1 VFKFKHIKMKRKI
14 TNENYFQNIDCDLK
28 AYLLGFFLADGCV
41 TMNSGCKNSYK
52 LSINISEIDKDI
64 VELYQQTICPNNK
77 ITISNYTK
85 GAKNRKPTYQIK
97 WTSNIMKKDLE
108 NFNIYP
114 RKTQDLN
121 FEFPFEKLNTK
132 FHFSFIRG
140 FFDGDNALSYETNK
154 IQFTFAFYATSKLFL
169 EQIGNLFK
177 KEFNTDYKITSCKKS
192 TMILYQINFN
202 SNRKR
207 RYFIEKLYN
216 KMYNNSEFSLKR
228 KRLKFESYLN
238 TVLNKET
245 KKSLSV

>member
-1 VFKFKHIKMKRKI
+1 MIKNVS
-14 TNENYFQNIDCDLK
+14 NENYFNDIDCDLK
-28 AYLLGFFLADGCV
+28 AYLLGFFLADGCI

-52 LSINISEIDKDI
+52 LSINISEIDKNL

-114 RKTQDLN
+114 KKTQDLN

-140 FFDGDNALSYETNK
+140 FFDGDGALSYEK
-154 IQFTFAFYATSKLFL
+154 DKVQFTFAFYATSKLFL
-169 EQIGNLFK
+169 EQIGDLFK
-177 KEFNTDYKITSCKKS
+177 TEFNVDYKIIGCKKS
-192 TMILYQINFN
+192 TMTLYQINFN
-202 SNRKR
+202 SNNKRK
-207 RYFIEKLYN
+207 YFIEKLYN
-216 KMYNNSEFSLKR
+216 KMYNNSEFSLDR

-245 KKSLSV
+245 NKSLSV

>member
-1 VFKFKHIKMKRKI
+1 MIKNI
-14 TNENYFQNIDCDLK
+14 SNENYFNNIDCDLK
-28 AYLLGFFLADGCV
+28 AYLLGFFLADGCI

-52 LSINISEIDKDI
+52 LSINISETDKNI

-140 FFDGDNALSYETNK
+140 FFDGDGALSYEK
-154 IQFTFAFYATSKLFL
+154 DKVQFTFAFYATSKLFL
-169 EQIGNLFK
+169 EQIGDLFK
-177 KEFNTDYKITSCKKS
+177 TEFNVDYKITGCKKS
-192 TMILYQINFN
+192 TMTLYQINFN
-202 SNRKR
+202 SNNKRK
-207 RYFIEKLYN
+207 YFIEKLYN
-216 KMYNNSEFSLKR
+216 KMYNNSEFSLDR

-245 KKSLSV
+245 NKSLSV

>member
-1 VFKFKHIKMKRKI
+1 MIKNI
-14 TNENYFQNIDCDLK
+14 SNENYFNNIDCDLK
-28 AYLLGFFLADGCV
+28 AYLLGFFLADGCI

-52 LSINISEIDKDI
+52 LSINISETDKNI

-132 FHFSFIRG
+132 FHFYFIRG
-140 FFDGDNALSYETNK
+140 FFDGDGALSYEKDK
-154 IQFTFAFYATSKLFL
+154 IQFTFSFYATTKLFL
-169 EQIGNLFK
+169 EQIENLFK
-177 KEFNTDYKITSCKKS
+177 KEFNVDYKIIGCKKS
-192 TMILYQINFN
+192 TMTLYQINFN
-202 SNRKR
+202 SNNKRK
-207 RYFIEKLYN
+207 YFIEKLYN
-216 KMYNNSEFSLKR
+216 KMYNNSKFSLDR

-245 KKSLSV
+245 NKSLSV